1 MTDAIDPLLPLINDL
16 SPKKLNQSCFCITLD
31 RDKLALQLDRE
42 AGEPGFFKGLTEQR
56 PHMFSNVPVFLAA
69 SALAEMRE
77 IVGAIEA
84 TAQLPGYRDA
94 VLAWAPKI
102 SREDHGPAGAL
113 MGYDFHLDD
122 DGPKLIEVNTNA
134 GGAFLNALLAS
145 AQKAC
150 CGDVA
155 IQDEDQLIGS
165 FGERIAAM
173 FLEEWRLQRGSGSP
187 ATIAI
192 VDDSPLEQYLYP
204 EFVLARQML
213 AKHGMDA
220 VIGDAGALQYLGNE
234 LFLDGRRIDLVYNRL
249 VDFTLDGPEHAALRA
264 AYEDGS
270 VVVTPN
276 PHHHALLANKR
287 NLTLLSDPVALNRF
301 GLSPPMMKRLASVP
315 LTRLVT
321 QDNADSFW
329 QSRKG
334 LFFKPLSGH
343 GSKAVYRGDKLTKS
357 VWAEI
362 ARGDYVAQTF
372 AAPGQRLIR
381 FDGEPASRKLD
392 IRLYTYKADP
402 LLVAARL
409 YQGQTTNF
417 RTPGGGFAPVLV
429 T

>member
-1 MTDAIDPLLPLINDL
+1 MTDAIDALLPLVKDL
-16 SPKKLNQSCFCITLD
+16 SPERLNQSCLCITLD
-31 RDKLALQLDRE
+31 REELALQLDRE
-42 AGEPGFFKGLTEQR
+42 AGESGFFKSLTEPR
-56 PHMFSNVPVFLAA
+56 PHLFSNVPVFLSA
-69 SALAEMRE
+69 SALTEMRE
-77 IVGAIEA
+77 IVEAIEA

-94 VLAWAPKI
+94 VLAWAPDI
-102 SREDHGPAGAL
+102 SQRDHGPAGAL

-134 GGAFLNALLAS
+134 GGAFLNAVLAG
-145 AQKAC
+145 AQVAC
-150 CGDVA
+150 CGEVA
-155 IQDEDQLIGS
+155 IRYKDRLIGG

-173 FLEEWRLQRGSGSP
+173 FLEEWRLQRGPGSP

-192 VDDSPLEQYLYP
+192 VDDAPLEQYLYP

-220 VIGDAGALQYLGNE
+220 VIGDAGALQYQGSE

-249 VDFTLDGPEHAALRA
+249 VDFTLDRPEHTALRA
-264 AYEDGS
+264 AYENGA

-287 NLTLLSDPVALNRF
+287 NLTILSDPVALDTF
-301 GLSPPMMKRLASVP
+301 GLSEPMRQRLTGVP
-315 LTRLVT
+315 QTRLVT
-321 QDNADSFW
+321 SANADQFW

-372 AAPGQRLIR
+372 AAPGQRMIR
-381 FDGEPASRKLD
+381 LDGEPASRKLD
-392 IRLYTYKADP
+392 IRLYTYRAEP

-429 T
+429 V

>member
-1 MTDAIDPLLPLINDL
+1 MAEAIDALLPVVAELA
-16 SPKKLNQSCFCITLD
+16 PERLNQSCLCITLD
-31 RDKLALQLDRE
+31 RDELGLQLDRE
-42 AGEPGFFKGLTEQR
+42 AGEFGFFKTLTEQR
-56 PHMFSNVPVFLAA
+56 PHLFSNVPVFLSA
-69 SALAEMRE
+69 SALTEMRE
-77 IVGAIEA
+77 IVEAIEA
-84 TAQLPGYRDA
+84 TTQLPGYREA
-94 VLAWAPKI
+94 VLAWAPDI
-102 SREDHGPAGAL
+102 SQKDHGPAGAL

-134 GGAFLNALLAS
+134 GGAFLNAVLAR
-145 AQKAC
+145 AQMAC

-155 IQDEDQLIGS
+155 IRYEDGLIGG

-173 FLEEWRLQRGSGSP
+173 FLEEWRRQRGSGSP
-187 ATIAI
+187 GTIAI
-192 VDDSPLEQYLYP
+192 VDDAPLEQYLYP
-204 EFVLARQML
+204 EFVLTRQML
-213 AKHGMDA
+213 AKHGMDT
-220 VIGDAGALQYLGNE
+220 VIGDARELQYQGNE

-249 VDFTLDGPEHAALRA
+249 VDFTLDRPEHAALRA
-264 AYEDGS
+264 AYQNGAA
-270 VVVTPN
+270 VVTPN

-287 NLTLLSDPVALNRF
+287 NLTLLSDPDALNIF
-301 GLSPPMMKRLASVP
+301 GLSRRMQQRLAGVP
-315 LTRLVT
+315 QTRLVT
-321 QDNADSFW
+321 PANADQFW

-372 AAPGQRLIR
+372 AAPGMRMIRLE
-381 FDGEPASRKLD
+381 GEPASRKLD
-392 IRLYTYKADP
+392 IRLYTYQAKP

-429 T
+429 V